1 MVATVYTMNDK
12 DRDISGLIRENDPAY
27 SRSTETMILG
37 SGVVKANT
45 VLGKITASGKW
56 KPYTPGAVDGS
67 QNAAGI
73 LLYET
78 DTTVDVLAP
87 IGVRDQVW
95 AVNFIN
101 WGAAVTTQPHK
112 DTAIAALKALP
123 GPIVIR

>member
-1 MVATVYTMNDK
+1 MTTVYTMNDK
-12 DRDISGLIRENDPAY
+12 DRDIAGLIRETDPAY
-27 SRSTETMILG
+27 SRETVTLILG

-45 VLGKITASGKW
+45 VMGKITASGKW

-78 DTTVDVLAP
+78 DTTADITSP
-87 IGVRDQVW
+87 ISARDSVW
-95 AVNFIN
+95 AVDMVN

-123 GPIVIR
+123 GPIVVR